1 MKYKVL
7 IVEDEPDIVRLI
19 QNRLDKEKF
28 EVSVA
33 LNGEEALALIQKY
46 HFDVLTLDIM
56 LPYINGLTLCEKI
69 RKKHKDSL
77 ILIISALD
85 TIEKKERAYELG
97 ADDYID
103 KPFSPK
109 LLALKILSLLKRRE
123 ELAQTSLS
131 SFNTIATLQH
141 DENLK
146 LFLLNKKKLA
156 LTVSEYTILKIL
168 FDTPKRVFSKEELSQ
183 LLYNDNIGNIDK
195 KGIGTHIYQIR
206 KKMALLGENEMIKT
220 IRSLGY
226 TLHEC

>member
-33 LNGEEALALIQKY
+33 LNGKKALRLIEKY
-46 HFDVLTLDIM
+46 HFDVVTLDIM
-56 LPYINGLTLCEKI
+56 LPYIDGLTLCKKVRE
-69 RKKHKDSL
+69 KHKDSL
-77 ILIISALD
+77 LLIVSALD
-85 TIEKKERAYELG
+85 SMEKKEKAYEIG

-109 LLALKILSLLKRRE
+109 LVALKILSLLKRRE
-123 ELAQTSLS
+123 ELAQVSLD
-131 SFNTIATLQH
+131 TIQPLQH
-141 DENLK
+141 DEDLK
-146 LFLLNKKKLA
+146 LFLINGKKLT

-168 FDTPKRVFSKEELSQ
+168 FKTPKRVFSKEELSQ
-183 LLYNDNIGNIDK
+183 ILYNDNIGAIDK
-195 KGIGTHIYQIR
+195 QGIGTHIYQIR

-226 TLHEC
+226 TLYEC

>member
-7 IVEDEPDIVRLI
+7 IVEDEPDIVKLI

-33 LNGEEALALIQKY
+33 LNGEEALTLIQKY

-56 LPYINGLTLCEKI
+56 LPYINGLTLCEKV
-69 RKKHKDSL
+69 RQEHKDSL

-85 TIEKKERAYELG
+85 TIEKKEKAYELG

-109 LLALKILSLLKRRE
+109 LVALKILSLLKRRE
-123 ELAQTSLS
+123 ELAHISFKS
-131 SFNTIATLQH
+131 SKTLQH
-141 DENLK
+141 DEDLK
-146 LFLLNKKKLA
+146 LFLINGKKLT

-168 FDTPKRVFSKEELSQ
+168 FKTPKRVFSKEELSQ
-183 LLYNDNIGNIDK
+183 ILYNDNIGTIDK
-195 KGIGTHIYQIR
+195 NGIGTHIYQIR
-206 KKMALLGENEMIKT
+206 KKMALLGEDDMIKT

-226 TLHEC
+226 TIHEC

>member
-77 ILIISALD
+77 ILIISALN